1 MIPNRMR
8 SKTNWREAI
17 WGYMLISPAILFV
30 FAFVLL
36 PILGAFGVSFTEWN
50 LVNPPNLVGTDNYE
64 KIFTDPVVTKTLL
77 NTFYFTF
84 VSVPISI
91 ALSLILAVM
100 LNRKIRGIA
109 FFRTAY
115 YLPVISSTVAISM
128 VFLWVFNSDYG
139 LLNRF
144 LALFHITSIHWL
156 TDPKYAMI
164 AVVIVTIWKS
174 LGFNMIIAIAALQ
187 EIPKEIHD
195 AAAIDGAGEMQK
207 FFYIIIPLI
216 TPAIFFL
223 SIIGFINSFQS
234 FDLVYNMT
242 RGGPARATY
251 LVGYYIWEQAFQFL
265 NMGYGTAV
273 AFVLFFIVLI
283 FTLLQWFLRRKWVF
297 GEE

>member
-1 MIPNRMR
+1 MITNRMR

-17 WGYMLISPAILFV
+17 WGYILIIPAILFV
-30 FAFVLL
+30 FAFLLL
-36 PILGAFGVSFTEWN
+36 PIVGVFGISFTKWN
-50 LVNPPNLVGTDNYE
+50 LVNPPNFVGIDNY
-64 KIFTDPVVTKTLL
+64 KQIFTDPLAIKTLL

-91 ALSLILAVM
+91 ALSLILAAM
-100 LNRKIRGIA
+100 LNRKIRGIS

-128 VFLWVFNSDYG
+128 VFIWIFDFNYG

-144 LALFHITSIHWL
+144 LELFHITSIPWL
-156 TDPKYAMI
+156 TDPKYAMS
-164 AVVIVTIWKS
+164 AVIIVTIWRS
-174 LGFNMIIAIAALQ
+174 LGFNMLIFIVALQ
-187 EIPKEIHD
+187 DISKEIHD
-195 AAAIDGAGEMQK
+195 AAAIGGASELQK

-223 SIIGFINSFQS
+223 SVTGFINSFQS

-242 RGGPARATY
+242 RGGPAHATY
-251 LVGYYIWEQAFQFL
+251 LVGYYLWEQAFQYL
-265 NMGYGTAV
+265 YMGYGATI
-273 AFVLFFIVLI
+273 AFVLFFMILI
-283 FTLLQWFLRRKWVF
+283 FTLLQWFLRRRWVF